1 LQDFFCPLKKISNH
15 FEKQQI
21 SIPLVCIYTIT
32 MNIYIGN
39 LDYAVNEQN
48 LQELFQQYGEVA
60 TAKIITDKFTGRSKG
75 FGFVEMPNDG
85 DATSA
90 IEALNGTAMKNR
102 NISVTE
108 ARPKEEGAGN
118 RGGGG
123 FNRGG
128 DRGGFNRGGD
138 RGGDRGGERR
148 FNRD

>member
-1 LQDFFCPLKKISNH
+1 MIG
-15 FEKQQI
+15 
-21 SIPLVCIYTIT
+21 IYFLT

-39 LDYAVNEQN
+39 LDYAVNDQQ
-48 LQELFQQYGEVA
+48 LRELFEQHGEVA
-60 TAKIITDKFTGRSKG
+60 SAKIITDKFTGRSKG

-85 DATSA
+85 DAGNA
-90 IEALNGTAMKNR
+90 INALNGSSVKSR

-108 ARPKEEGAGN
+108 ARPREEGSGN

-128 DRGGFNRGGD
+128 DRGGFNRGG
-138 RGGDRGGERR
+138 GDRR

>member
-1 LQDFFCPLKKISNH
+1 MGCTYIN
-15 FEKQQI
+15 
-21 SIPLVCIYTIT
+21 T

-39 LDYAVNEQN
+39 LDYAVNEQQ

-60 TAKIITDKFTGRSKG
+60 SAKIITDKFTGRSKG
-75 FGFVEMPNDG
+75 FGFVEMTNDG

-108 ARPKEEGAGN
+108 ARPREEGSGN
-118 RGGGG
+118 RG
-123 FNRGG
+123 GG

-138 RGGDRGGERR
+138 RGGERR